1 MKEHT
6 KKLANIWAN
15 RRAEDEKLGIV
26 YIFSE
31 KALQVFADKITEENT
46 QSVIKLCANTINNNL
61 NDQATRKR
69 NRFEYLEAIVIVI
82 GLVAWMTWWYTNAH

>member
-15 RRAEDEKLGIV
+15 RRAEDEKLGVV
-26 YIFSE
+26 YTFSE

-69 NRFEYLEAIVIVI
+69 NNFEYLEAIVIVI
-82 GLVAWMTWWYTNAH
+82 GLVAWMTWWYTQFH